1 MSGWIAAVLVV
12 AAGLAITALWF
23 GVSRRRKAETELGIQ
38 SLANLKW
45 RDCIAVVMEALQ
57 REGYQLLANGS
68 DGGTNFL
75 LGHGDEKVLLDY
87 KHGTAYRLSE
97 ASVREFEASLRLRG
111 ASRGILLTLGSIETR
126 AATVAAEGHV
136 QLIDGVHLWPKVRP
150 FLNDNLIEMVR
161 SQAAAATRKGMWKG
175 LLASVLAGMAT
186 LVVGQVFSTAA
197 APGVATPP
205 PVAALAYS
213 PASAASSPRPAQ
225 DAMLKQLNDT
235 AEAMAEVARLT
246 PEQLAQRRAEAAKQ
260 VSQIGQVA
268 TAAWSAPRTLL
279 ITLNHTDGKDKMLVE
294 EACRVLVQHEEMR
307 FTRIQLEPPAGSTQA
322 VRWRLCE

>member
-12 AAGLAITALWF
+12 AAGLAITAFWF
-23 GVSRRRKAETELGIQ
+23 GVSRRRKAETELGVQ

-57 REGYQLLANGS
+57 REGYQLLADGS

-75 LGHGDEKVLLDY
+75 LRHGDEKVLLDY
-87 KHGTAYRLSE
+87 KHGTAYKLSE
-97 ASVREFEASLRLRG
+97 ASVREFEAALRLRG
-111 ASRGILLTLGSIETR
+111 ASRGILVTLGSIESR

-136 QLIDGVHLWPKVRP
+136 QLIDGIHLWPKVRP

-175 LLASVLAGMAT
+175 MLASGLAGLAV
-186 LVVGQVFSTAA
+186 LVVGQVMSTGATPSVA
-197 APGVATPP
+197 APPAA
-205 PVAALAYS
+205 VAAYA
-213 PASAASSPRPAQ
+213 PASAASSPQPAQ

-246 PEQLAQRRAEAAKQ
+246 PEQLAKRRADAAKQ
-260 VSQIGQVA
+260 VSQISQVE

-279 ITLNHTDGKDKMLVE
+279 ISLNHTDGKDKVLVE
-294 EACRVLVQHEEMR
+294 EACRILVQNEEMR
-307 FTRIQLEPPAGSTQA
+307 FTRIQLNPPADSTQA